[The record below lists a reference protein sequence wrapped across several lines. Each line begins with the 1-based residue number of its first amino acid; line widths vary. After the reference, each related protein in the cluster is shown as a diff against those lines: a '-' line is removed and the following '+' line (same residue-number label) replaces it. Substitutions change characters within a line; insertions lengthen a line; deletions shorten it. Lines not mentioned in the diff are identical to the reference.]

1 MDGNVD
7 ITLYPYQKGYIGET
21 FIKESK
27 EVNTSNYE
35 LILIVDRSGSMWKSY
50 PVLMNKLIPHLL
62 DLLKFPENKETHF
75 IVFEDFVE
83 YRKFKKQDFINCT
96 ESAKGNIEKMTD
108 VFPQLDK
115 IFIPENQKTSF
126 RMLTLSDGEL
136 VVLEERKNVPK
147 LASDFYEK
155 IKGKFRINSQ
165 AIRYFT
171 SSSQPDTMALA
182 SILQLN
188 TINEATLI
196 DINYQD
202 SYIES
207 AEKIADLF
215 KNDGLDVD
223 LKIKSNKECIKTE
236 PWIDAKNEVELYIGK
251 NIFWIDNFDEK
262 IEFTLK
268 VGDKERKMNI
278 KYGEELE
285 ILCTKIS
292 QYMNKLKILKLI
304 DSANAQKEIELIIK
318 NFKIFEDNLAK
329 EEGEEDITLRDGKL
343 ASRIIFLKKLI
354 KKRKGLISNK
364 MDIIKNEN
372 KLSQL
377 NSQQK
382 ADYLRSVNNT
392 KLGKNLAK
400 RALKD
405 DEDLDEVISKEIG
418 DISNHIE
425 ELNSIDHS
433 THPSSFYSTSTTVE
447 SLKELG
453 QLYKEPIFKE
463 LQISDIFKLFNIV
476 GIACNGK
483 VGDYPDPSVYLLNK
497 IFPGCYI
504 SMGDIATA
512 EEYSK
517 GSEHLKDPGTKE
529 EINNCIPVFNDKNL
543 FTFLKK
549 YSPKILDLS
558 AGLGMRR
565 VLADI
570 PLTFESTILSGLWK
584 MIVILKDKR
593 SEININ
599 TFKDICNTMTFV
611 CGGKYDN
618 VIEIIKE
625 QLKDI
630 KNKNALYINNYS
642 LFQMLPVIYN
652 CSKNKSLDKNELR
665 NTYRAI
671 ARFEIYK
678 IVRTRI
684 RKSDNRANFIK
695 ESLYKILGINLEEY
709 GTHLPELF
717 QKIKDQKFCDKYFID
732 KNIINEYNKIIG
744 WTRIIPYS
752 YLLFS
757 QLSESNYIE
766 SIKNIKYK
774 FSKEDFGIN
783 YDFDKFITFNIVQS
797 LIFKD
802 KSERDDDY
810 KKIMKI
816 LDSNNEEEVDN
827 FLKEQTK
834 KIYEEDY
841 KNKYA
846 NQIQEEEKIIISELI
861 NNIISCKDIS
871 EFKNLIINGITK
883 GDLNYKFVNESTIG
897 FLDLKDKILDEKI
910 EVPLRN
916 QKLEIIFL
924 GKDENGQKIFNNGN
938 KLRKGIKEYKNFLL
952 KNNPS
957 LWEKIKKVK
966 EEYTYR
972 EGVNRHGH
980 SNSKKSYWALGFN
993 TLEEFFEFSTKE
1005 EIEEYKKIHFNCC
1018 GINKKKNYDNL

>member
-1 MDGNVD
+1 M
-7 ITLYPYQKGYIGET
+7 
-21 FIKESK
+21 
-27 EVNTSNYE
+27 
-35 LILIVDRSGSMWKSY
+35 
-50 PVLMNKLIPHLL
+50 
-62 DLLKFPENKETHF
+62 
-75 IVFEDFVE
+75 
-83 YRKFKKQDFINCT
+83 
-96 ESAKGNIEKMTD
+96 
-108 VFPQLDK
+108 
-115 IFIPENQKTSF
+115 
-126 RMLTLSDGEL
+126 
-136 VVLEERKNVPK
+136 
-147 LASDFYEK
+147 
-155 IKGKFRINSQ
+155 
-165 AIRYFT
+165 
-171 SSSQPDTMALA
+171 
-182 SILQLN
+182 SIIQN
-188 TINEATLI
+188 W
-196 DINYQD
+196 
-202 SYIES
+202 
-207 AEKIADLF
+207 
-215 KNDGLDVD
+215 V
-223 LKIKSNKECIKTE
+223 
-236 PWIDAKNEVELYIGK
+236 
-251 NIFWIDNFDEK
+251 
-262 IEFTLK
+262 K
-268 VGDKERKMNI
+268 V
-278 KYGEELE
+278 
-285 ILCTKIS
+285 
-292 QYMNKLKILKLI
+292 
-304 DSANAQKEIELIIK
+304 
-318 NFKIFEDNLAK
+318 
-329 EEGEEDITLRDGKL
+329 
-343 ASRIIFLKKLI
+343 
-354 KKRKGLISNK
+354 
-364 MDIIKNEN
+364 
-372 KLSQL
+372 
-377 NSQQK
+377 
-382 ADYLRSVNNT
+382 
-392 KLGKNLAK
+392 LAK

-418 DISNHIE
+418 NISNHIE
-425 ELNSIDHS
+425 ELNSIDYT

-463 LQISDIFKLFNIV
+463 LQFSNILKLFNIV

-483 VGDYPDPSVYLLNK
+483 VGDYPDPSIYLLNK

-504 SMGDIATA
+504 SIADIATA

-529 EINNCIPVFNDKNL
+529 VINNCIPIFNDKTL

-584 MIVILKDKR
+584 MIVILKDKKI
-593 SEININ
+593 EININ

-611 CGGKYDN
+611 CGSKYDN

-652 CSKNKSLDKNELR
+652 CSKNKCLDMNELR
-665 NTYRAI
+665 NIYRAI

-709 GTHLPELF
+709 GTHLPEFF
-717 QKIKDQKFCDKYFID
+717 QKIKNPKFCDKYFID
-732 KNIINEYNKIIG
+732 KNIVNEYNKIIG

-766 SIKNIKYK
+766 NIKNIKYE

-827 FLKEQTK
+827 FLKDQTK

-861 NNIISCKDIS
+861 DNIISCKDIS

-916 QKLEIIFL
+916 QKIEIIFL
-924 GKDENGQKIFNNGN
+924 GIDENGQKIFNNGN
-938 KLRKGIKEYKNFLL
+938 KLRKGIKDYKNFLL

-966 EEYTYR
+966 KEYTYR
-972 EGVNRHGH
+972 EGANRHGH

-993 TLEEFFEFSTKE
+993 TLEEFFECSTKE
-1005 EIEEYKKIHFNCC
+1005 EIEEYKKIHYNCC
-1018 GINKKKNYDNL
+1018 GLNKKENFDN